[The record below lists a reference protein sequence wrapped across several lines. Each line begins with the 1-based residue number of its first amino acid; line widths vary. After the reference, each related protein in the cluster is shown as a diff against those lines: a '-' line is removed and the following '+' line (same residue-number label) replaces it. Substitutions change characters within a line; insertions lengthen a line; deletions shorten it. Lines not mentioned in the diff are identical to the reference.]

1 MGTARR
7 LYLYVVSLVSLLA
20 LVGGV
25 GSLLQTFF
33 QPVEDAARGAQ
44 VMGSDFTRG
53 QAALSV
59 ALIAVGGPI
68 WLLHWW
74 LARRGLRAPGPG
86 GEEDR
91 ASALRAAY
99 LTVVLTLTL
108 GAGIAAV
115 VNLAQGVLERLLGV
129 TDPQGWSV
137 PLAVGLTA
145 VPVWAAHAR
154 SRGIEIRTTR
164 LRGAAAWVTRLYRY
178 GAAYALL
185 VLLLG
190 GAVGLVEVL
199 LSVGIGRP
207 DFRPGDQW
215 WRLVVAGQL
224 ASVAVGG
231 AALLIHWRDA
241 GTIIRDAALIGEDD
255 RTTRL
260 RAAFFGGSLLTT
272 IAWAALAVTAALAD
286 AGRWLTGMTRGDL
299 TVFLE
304 QVVGPPLAVLPVV
317 ACAWWLVVA
326 MRREAAAV
334 GFEHDR
340 ATRRLTALLP
350 ALAGLALLAAGII
363 GLIEIGLSRLAGTEP
378 VAILSGQDLNFGVP
392 WHLAQAVVGTVLWLP
407 SWLTVLRARQ
417 LEPDVERTSTAARAY
432 LFLVVGTALVAAVP
446 TGVMIMYR
454 MLDTIL
460 GARPSLPLVEEL
472 AFPIAVVLVAA
483 VAGGY
488 HARIL
493 AADLVA
499 GGAAGRAAVA
509 PAASLEASG
518 APVGVVPPAASVELV
533 LEVPGDQDA
542 RAVLAGLQAH
552 LPPGV
557 HLDMR
562 PTH

>member
-20 LVGGV
+20 LTGGV
-25 GSLLQTFF
+25 GSLLQTIF
-33 QPVEDAARGAQ
+33 QRVEDAARGAQ
-44 VMGSDFTRG
+44 VLGADLNRG

-74 LARRGLRAPGPG
+74 LARRGLRAAGPG

-99 LTVVLTLTL
+99 VTVVLTLTL

-137 PLAVGLTA
+137 PFAVALTA
-145 VPVWAAHAR
+145 IPVWAAHAR
-154 SRGIEIRTTR
+154 SRRVEIRTTR
-164 LRGAAAWVTRLYRY
+164 MRGAAAWVTRLYRY

-199 LSVGIGRP
+199 LSVGIGRT

-215 WRLVVAGQL
+215 WRLVTAGQL

-241 GTIIRDAALIGEDD
+241 GTTIRDAALIGEDD

-272 IAWAALAVTAALAD
+272 IAWAALAVTGALAD
-286 AGRWLTGMTRGDL
+286 GGRWLTGMTRGDL

-326 MRREAAAV
+326 MRHEAAAV

-350 ALAGLALLAAGII
+350 ALAGLALLAAGIA
-363 GLIEIGLSRLAGTEP
+363 GLIEIGLSRLGGTEP
-378 VAILSGQDLNFGVP
+378 VAILSGRDLNFGVP
-392 WHLAQAVVGTVLWLP
+392 WHVAQVVVGTALWLP

-417 LEPDVERTSTAARAY
+417 LEPDAERTSTASRAY

-454 MLDTIL
+454 LLDTVL

-483 VAGGY
+483 VAGAY

-499 GGAAGRAAVA
+499 GGAAGRAA
-509 PAASLEASG
+509 AAQAAAREASG
-518 APVGVVPPAASVELV
+518 ALVGIVPPAASVELV

-542 RAVLAGLQAH
+542 RAVLEELQAH

-557 HLDMR
+557 HLEMR
-562 PTH
+562 PTP

>member
-1 MGTARR
+1 
-7 LYLYVVSLVSLLA
+7 
-20 LVGGV
+20 
-25 GSLLQTFF
+25 
-33 QPVEDAARGAQ
+33 
-44 VMGSDFTRG
+44 
-53 QAALSV
+53 
-59 ALIAVGGPI
+59 
-68 WLLHWW
+68 
-74 LARRGLRAPGPG
+74 
-86 GEEDR
+86 
-91 ASALRAAY
+91 
-99 LTVVLTLTL
+99 
-108 GAGIAAV
+108 
-115 VNLAQGVLERLLGV
+115 
-129 TDPQGWSV
+129 
-137 PLAVGLTA
+137 
-145 VPVWAAHAR
+145 
-154 SRGIEIRTTR
+154 
-164 LRGAAAWVTRLYRY
+164 
-178 GAAYALL
+178 
-185 VLLLG
+185 
-190 GAVGLVEVL
+190 VL

-417 LEPDVERTSTAARAY
+417 LEPDAERTSTAARAY

-454 MLDTIL
+454 MLDTVL

-483 VAGGY
+483 VAGAY

-493 AADLVA
+493 AVDLVA
-499 GGAAGRAAVA
+499 GGAAGRAAAA
-509 PAASLEASG
+509 PAPSLEASG